1 MYVTLGKIVKID
13 GNPVELPKNFIEALI
28 TENKEKNAIIVFSSK
43 QGIIR
48 ILPTKT
54 AKSYK
59 ITIHIDELKDDFIDN
74 VVEILSQCY
83 AKLLYSSGV
92 CFADDQNCF
101 YECFIENPTELKET
115 NPETVDVDDIVGE
128 LKHIS
133 GVTNVQSNEV

>member
-1 MYVTLGKIVKID
+1 MYVTLGKIIKID

-28 TENKEKNAIIVFSSK
+28 SENKEKNAIIVFSSN

-48 ILPTKT
+48 VLPTQT
-54 AKSYK
+54 TKSHK
-59 ITIHIDELKDDFIDN
+59 ITIQIDELKDDFIDN

-101 YECFIENPTELKET
+101 YECFIENPEELKEK
-115 NPETVDVDDIVGE
+115 NPETVPVGDIVEE
-128 LKHIS
+128 LKYID